1 MECFFEH
8 LMLFLGI
15 SFSDVGDENDGVSYI
30 DAIVDDNDGYSG
42 IGNNEYYGCRISHFI
57 KRIID

>member
-15 SFSDVGDENDGVSYI
+15 SFSDVGDENDGVSCI
-30 DAIVDDNDGYSG
+30 VAIVDDNDGYSG
-42 IGNNEYYGCRISHFI
+42 IGNNEMNIMVVGFPIF
-57 KRIID
+57 